1 MSQWLQLLVLTVLGK
16 LHRVL
21 WHPPTQPSNTGRHPN
36 CFLVHLCSKLCFCLA
51 VLQAV
56 SRSLVNPH
64 QRCLYSD
71 SPFARIDTFLY
82 CRVQKWVGGSDLG
95 LSKPQ
100 NHKKIIPNHFKKVHP
115 KVQNPKMGLPIT
127 SHPSWSGPFPL
138 LSGPIQFLRYFT
150 NMSKTT
156 WSLAPAGAFYSSSD
170 SEANSKT
177 LSCMQC
183 QFEQF
188 LGGCRAHVRMAA
200 TLNLH
205 RANCHA
211 GMQKKNIHIRLKGA
225 WRHL

>member
-115 KVQNPKMGLPIT
+115 KVQNLEIGFSDPPSTIFKGPASSLPD
-127 SHPSWSGPFPL
+127 PFPL
-138 LSGPIQFLRYFT
+138 LAIFGRASGQIFQNSSFWRRRATF
-150 NMSKTT
+150 
-156 WSLAPAGAFYSSSD
+156 SLVLTSCVATAAEEVAGCCLPVLMASSWCS
-170 SEANSKT
+170 T
-177 LSCMQC
+177 
-183 QFEQF
+183 
-188 LGGCRAHVRMAA
+188 
-200 TLNLH
+200 
-205 RANCHA
+205 
-211 GMQKKNIHIRLKGA
+211 
-225 WRHL
+225 